1 MIDDK
6 TEDSPK
12 VLLAA
17 GGERGVIRI
26 LDIHRKS
33 QYTAV
38 GKHRWSLGGG
48 VSGRLASTNGC
59 DQSFNIRKSETE
71 SSMYSK

>member
-1 MIDDK
+1 MIEDK
-6 TEDSPK
+6 SEESPK

-26 LDIHRKS
+26 LDVHRKS

-38 GKHRWSLGGG
+38 RFYRMIS
-48 VSGRLASTNGC
+48 RLIT
-59 DQSFNIRKSETE
+59 
-71 SSMYSK
+71 SSSCSSYKRVLSII

>member
-12 VLLAA
+12 ILLAA

-26 LDIHRKS
+26 LDVNKKS
-33 QYTAV
+33 QHTAV
-38 GKHRWSLGGG
+38 RKHDKFFLKN
-48 VSGRLASTNGC
+48 LL
-59 DQSFNIRKSETE
+59 FF
-71 SSMYSK
+71 

>member
-1 MIDDK
+1 VIDDK
-6 TEDSPK
+6 NEDIPK

-26 LDIHRKS
+26 LDVHRKS

-38 GKHRWSLGGG
+38 RNYKNSR
-48 VSGRLASTNGC
+48 
-59 DQSFNIRKSETE
+59 
-71 SSMYSK
+71 

>member
-1 MIDDK
+1 MIEDK

-12 VLLAA
+12 ILLAA

-26 LDIHRKS
+26 LDVNRKS

-38 GKHRWSLGGG
+38 RKHQRNLC
-48 VSGRLASTNGC
+48 TH
-59 DQSFNIRKSETE
+59 FIF
-71 SSMYSK
+71 